1 MTARPPRPKPDLRS
15 QSGYSLIELM
25 TVMVIL
31 GLVLAGLTTMFQAG
45 IRAEVRSN
53 RDFQA
58 QQSARLAMDRIRRE
72 LHCANAISAPNGTA
86 VATVSVTLPAACP
99 GTAATVTYATVAVSA
114 GRWQLTRTADAG
126 SPVVVADY
134 LTANTPSAASI
145 PFTYYVPGAGM
156 LGRLRV
162 DLPVNL
168 NPADGTTAWRLQD
181 DIVLR
186 NTIRL

>member
-1 MTARPPRPKPDLRS
+1 MAILRRPKPDLRC
-15 QSGYSLIELM
+15 QSGYSLIELI
-25 TVMVIL
+25 TVMAIL

-45 IRAEVRSN
+45 VRAEVRSN
-53 RDFQA
+53 REFQA
-58 QQSARLAMDRIRRE
+58 QQNARLAMDRIRRE

-114 GRWQLTRTADAG
+114 GRWQLTRAADSGAA
-126 SPVVVADY
+126 VAVADY
-134 LTANTPSAASI
+134 LTVDT
-145 PFTYYVPGAGM
+145 PFTYYIPAAGT

-168 NPADGTTAWRLQD
+168 NPTDASTEWRLQD

-186 NTIRL
+186 NTVRL